1 MIEIKVDAKRRF
13 KDRTNEFDSP
23 NAALK
28 EAAQVVYMLRDML
41 VEYLG
46 QGMATYALMALG
58 TEMVTGKVMN
68 PKRREKNDRN

>member
-28 EAAQVVYMLRDML
+28 EAAQVVYMLRDVL

-46 QGMATYALMALG
+46 HGMAEYALVTLG
-58 TEMVTGKVMN
+58 TEMMTGKVMN
-68 PKRREKNDRN
+68 PKRSRNAEH